1 MTTSAARVAAAARDQ
16 MNIVIVGHV
25 DHGKST
31 VIGRL
36 LADTGSLPEGKLE
49 QVKAMCARNA
59 RPFEYAFLLDALKN
73 EQAQGITI
81 DTARSFFKS
90 KKRDYIINDAPG
102 HIEFLKNMVTG
113 AARAE
118 AALLVIDAHEG
129 VQENSRRHGYIVSM
143 LGIKQVAV
151 LVNKMDLED
160 YSEARF
166 HAIRDEYVAF
176 LTRLGVHPE
185 AFIPISAREGIN
197 LVTRAPETP
206 WYKGRSVLEQVDAFE
221 KVHRDKNETFRMPV
235 QDIYKFTAQGDARR
249 IVAGMIETG
258 FITPGTEVVF
268 QPSGKKSV
276 IKSIEGFN
284 TPPLTEIGRG
294 HSTGF
299 TLTTQIYIK
308 PGELM
313 CKADEP
319 PPKVS
324 RRFRAN
330 LFWMGR
336 SPMIMNRQYKMKI
349 GASSVLIELADILNI
364 IDASELS
371 SVAGKRQID
380 RHDVAE
386 CIVDATRPIAFD
398 RSPDIEQTGRF
409 VIVDD
414 FEITGC
420 GNILEELDDSQS
432 VMEEHVRRRELVW
445 EKGHVTPEDRRAR
458 FQHEGVLLLFHGPKG
473 CGKRR
478 VSRLV
483 EKGLFENGANTYYF
497 GIANLFEDL
506 DHDARTH
513 SVDRE
518 ENLQRLAELG
528 RVITDAGLLFF
539 TTITDLDD
547 FDLENLK
554 TLIAPNRLFVVNLGE
569 SEFDKYPIDVQ
580 LPFKPDYDEA
590 AQKVVDTLREKGVVG
605 SNT

>member
-1 MTTSAARVAAAARDQ
+1 MTTTTSPGVALYARDQ

-90 KKRDYIINDAPG
+90 QKRDYIINDAPG

-151 LVNKMDLED
+151 LVNKMDIED

-166 HAIRDEYVAF
+166 IAIKDEYQAF
-176 LTRLGVHPE
+176 LDRLGVHPQ
-185 AFIPISAREGIN
+185 AFIPIAAREGVNI
-197 LVTRAPETP
+197 VTRSPETP
-206 WYKGRSVLEQVDAFE
+206 WYEGRSVLDQVDSFE
-221 KVHRDKNETFRMPV
+221 KVKRDHREIFRMPV
-235 QDIYKFTAQGDARR
+235 QDIYKFTAQGDDRR
-249 IVAGMIETG
+249 IVAGMVETG
-258 FITPGTEVVF
+258 YISPGTEVIF

-276 IKSIEGFN
+276 IKSIESFN
-284 TPPLTEIGRG
+284 TPPRAEIGRG
-294 HSTGF
+294 YSTGF

-313 CKADEP
+313 CKANEP
-319 PPKVS
+319 QPKVS

-336 SPMIMNRQYKMKI
+336 SPMIMNKRYKMKI

-371 SVAGKRQID
+371 SVVGKKQID

-398 RSPDIEQTGRF
+398 RSSELEQTGRF

-420 GNILEELDDSQS
+420 GNILEELDDRDS
-432 VMEEHVRRRELVW
+432 VMEEHVRQRELVW
-445 EKGHVTPEDRRAR
+445 EKGHVTPEDRAAR
-458 FQHEGVLLLFHGPKG
+458 FHHEGVLLLFHGPKG

-483 EKGLFENGANTYYF
+483 EKALFDRGANTYYF
-497 GIANLFEDL
+497 GIANLFEEL
-506 DHDARTH
+506 DHDTRTH

-518 ENLQRLAELG
+518 ENLQNLAQLG
-528 RVITDAGLLFF
+528 RVMTDAGLLFF

-554 TLIAPNRLFVVNLGE
+554 TLIAPNRLFVVSLGE
-569 SEFDKYPIDVQ
+569 SAFDRYPIDVE
-580 LPFKPDYDEA
+580 LPFKPDYEGA
-590 AQKVVDTLREKGVVG
+590 AAHVLEVLQREDIVR
-605 SNT
+605 